1 MKRTYN
7 KLTAFVFLLAL
18 ILTAIPAAAA
28 PATGGEKDYLENAD
42 LIYLGSDYFAQ
53 EGEAIASAIAS
64 AKEGTYTVD
73 AVPGAVLTGR
83 EDDSYVSRAD
93 QLTNEDKRVL
103 LVELPSQ
110 DLGEDPAWGSFDYTY
125 DKTLCDTDTLIGAL
139 DYIFN
144 VARDTEM
151 VGVLVIP
158 PTAEGDAY
166 QELEAKA
173 RELQEKWGYLIIDL
187 RGQDNPADVILTE
200 LGDYLTTL
208 RYNYKN
214 MFIYAGNLPQFDPEN
229 YETNPDSPLKGLN
242 IIQLGSSV
250 TFGSGSMEN
259 SFVEFIAQ
267 MTGSEYVKEAVPG
280 TTMSNLAT
288 QADTSYINRMLEN
301 LDPEMHADLFLC
313 QLSTNDASKRV
324 PLGEISDSEDPA
336 DYDLETVAGAIQY
349 IITYARDTWNCPIMF
364 YTGTKYS
371 NEAYGEMVDLLLQ
384 IQEKYDIGVID
395 MYHDLDTDV
404 QLYNQYISFDGIHPT
419 KRGYGQWWAP
429 YMVQQIE
436 QYLADTAGSEIQTE
450 EAA

>member
-1 MKRTYN
+1 MRKTIN
-7 KLTAFVFLLAL
+7 KLAVSVFALVL
-18 ILTAIPAAAA
+18 ILTAVPAAAG

-42 LIYLGSDYFAQ
+42 LIYLGADYFAQ
-53 EGEAIASAIAS
+53 EGEAIASSVAS
-64 AKEGTYTVD
+64 AKNGTYTVD
-73 AVPGAVLTGR
+73 AVPGASLTGR
-83 EDDSYVSRAD
+83 DGTSYVSRAD
-93 QLTNEDKRVL
+93 SLTNEDKRVL
-103 LVELPSQ
+103 LVELPDQ
-110 DLGEDPAWGSFDYTY
+110 DLGEDPAWGTFDYTY
-125 DKTLCDTDTLIGAL
+125 DKALCDTDTLIGAL

-144 VARDTEM
+144 TARDTEM

-158 PTAEGDAY
+158 PTAESEAY

-173 RELQEKWGYLIIDL
+173 MELQEKWGYLIIDL
-187 RGQDNPADVILTE
+187 RGQENPADVILKE

-229 YETNPDSPLKGLN
+229 YETDTESPLKGLN

-301 LDPEMHADLFLC
+301 LDSEMHTDLFLC

-349 IITYARDTWNCPIMF
+349 IITYAQNTWNCPVMF

-371 NEAYGEMVDLLLQ
+371 NEAYGDMVDLLLQ

-395 MYHDLDTDV
+395 MYHDLDTDTP
-404 QLYNQYISFDGIHPT
+404 LYNQYISFDGIHPT

-429 YMVQQIE
+429 YMIQEIE
-436 QYLADTAGSEIQTE
+436 QYLTSGAAQEVQTE